1 MKKDSIQCIN
11 RFAFCDSDPAGIGSL
26 QTDEKWMSSHCRS
39 AGRPLCSGRIESR
52 YSGGHKNG
60 CIKIRFRGGEPL
72 KHRGIPMKYNAVS
85 TFKLY
90 CIDETNKMIF
100 QLSSIGG
107 DY

>member
-1 MKKDSIQCIN
+1 MKKDSSQCIN
-11 RFAFCDSDPAGIGSL
+11 RFAFCDSALGKGANA
-26 QTDEKWMSSHCRS
+26 DEELHRSHCRR
-39 AGRPLCSGRIESR
+39 AGRPICSGRTESR

-90 CIDETNKMIF
+90 CIDEQNKIIF